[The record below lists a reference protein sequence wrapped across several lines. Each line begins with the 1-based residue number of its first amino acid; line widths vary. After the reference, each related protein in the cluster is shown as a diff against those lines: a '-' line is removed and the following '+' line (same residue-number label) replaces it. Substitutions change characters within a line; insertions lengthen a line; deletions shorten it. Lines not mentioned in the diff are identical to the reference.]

1 MEYKIYL
8 IEDWKGLK
16 YVGSTK
22 KTLNERLSV
31 HKSDKKRGKYCS
43 SSKLNLDDC
52 KIICIDECNKED
64 KKDKEAYWINKID
77 TVNDLRLNID
87 YEEYNKEYYKDNKEY
102 YKEHNKEYYK
112 NNKEKYKEYYKKNKE
127 YYKNNKEYKKEYQKE
142 YRQNNKEKIKE
153 YHKEYDVYQKS
164 WGGDSRYNNNLL
176 KIDVNIF
183 L

>member
-8 IEDWKGLK
+8 IEDCKGLK

-22 KTLNERLSV
+22 KTLNIRLSE
-31 HKSDKKRGKYCS
+31 HKTKKKRGEYCS

-52 KIICIDECNKED
+52 RIICIDECNEED

-77 TVNDLRLNID
+77 CVNLNDLTFDI
-87 YEEYNKEYYKDNKEY
+87 
-102 YKEHNKEYYK
+102 
-112 NNKEKYKEYYKKNKE
+112 
-127 YYKNNKEYKKEYQKE
+127 KEYQKEYNKE

>member
-112 NNKEKYKEYYKKNKE
+112 NNKE
-127 YYKNNKEYKKEYQKE
+127 YKKEYQKE